1 MLAVGLSPIAFIM
14 LRYVPTVP
22 TLSLHH
28 EWVLNFVKYFLC
40 IYRDD
45 HVIFILH
52 FIHMLCHINLL
63 IFSSPC
69 IPGLNL
75 IWSWSKI
82 FLIYYW
88 IHFANIFEDFC
99 NYIYQGYWLV
109 IFLFVVLLYGFGIR
123 LMVTS
128 ENWKCFLLFIFWGR
142 VWEG

>member
-1 MLAVGLSPIAFIM
+1 MTLAVGLSQIAFIM

-40 IYRDD
+40 IYLDD

-75 IWSWSKI
+75 I
-82 FLIYYW
+82 
-88 IHFANIFEDFC
+88 
-99 NYIYQGYWLV
+99 
-109 IFLFVVLLYGFGIR
+109 
-123 LMVTS
+123 
-128 ENWKCFLLFIFWGR
+128 
-142 VWEG
+142 

>member
-1 MLAVGLSPIAFIM
+1 MFPLCQLWV
-14 LRYVPTVP
+14 
-22 TLSLHH
+22 H

-75 IWSWSKI
+75 IWSWCVI
-82 FLIYYW
+82 LLIYCW
-88 IHFANIFEDFC
+88 IHFANIFEDFL

-109 IFLFVVLLYGFGIR
+109 IFLFCGAFVWFWNQANGNLRELKVFP
-123 LMVTS
+123 S
-128 ENWKCFLLFIFWGR
+128 FHFLGKSLRRIDINAFLC
-142 VWEG
+142 VW